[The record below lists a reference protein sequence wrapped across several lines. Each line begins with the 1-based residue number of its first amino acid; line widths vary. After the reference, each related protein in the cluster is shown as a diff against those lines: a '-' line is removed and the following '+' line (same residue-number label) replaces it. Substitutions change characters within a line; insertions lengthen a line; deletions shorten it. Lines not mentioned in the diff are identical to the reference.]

1 MKHFVDISKIEHVGS
16 SFGLESITL
25 GSAGRFCLYKG
36 KLQLKTQTIFDKQL
50 CYLKCISIAKVK
62 LL

>member
-25 GSAGRFCLYKG
+25 GSAGKFCPYKG
-36 KLQLKTQTIFDKQL
+36 KLPLKTQTISDEQL
-50 CYLKCISIAKVK
+50 CYLKCTSIAKVNI
-62 LL
+62 L